1 VEPTEFFSPST
12 ALEKKKRD
20 DMHVGSQVATVE
32 TALALSKTP
41 VLLEFSPERKS
52 PLSADPAA
60 PATDSASADPISSI
74 SEAVPPPLSG
84 LRSSNPSAQ
93 QPPSPPQPLLL
104 HAHLEEPVE
113 EKCPV
118 ETTEG
123 LSEERTTA
131 FSSKGVPTQ
140 PSTPTTSTA
149 EDKEVGTEVHK
160 DVEVLTRDTL
170 SGVLDDIC
178 TSSTLPI
185 RQQQVWKLHFP
196 DSACVR
202 ACC

>member
-1 VEPTEFFSPST
+1 
-12 ALEKKKRD
+12 
-20 DMHVGSQVATVE
+20 MHVGSQVTTVE
-32 TALALSKTP
+32 TAPALSETP
-41 VLLEFSPERKS
+41 VQLESSPERNA

-60 PATDSASADPISSI
+60 PATDSANADPISSI
-74 SEAVPPPLSG
+74 SEAVPPLHSG

-104 HAHLEEPVE
+104 HAHLEEPVA

-118 ETTEG
+118 ETTVG
-123 LSEERTTA
+123 LSEERTAA

-140 PSTPTTSTA
+140 PSTPTTSTT
-149 EDKEVGTEVHK
+149 EDKEVETEVQK
-160 DVEVLTRDTL
+160 DIEVLSRDTL
-170 SGVLDDIC
+170 SEALDDIC